1 MINLIECVIVA
12 NYLTTI
18 HISFYTFAH
27 LKCRGSKNLV
37 ITCRGTGM
45 KFYKV

>member
-1 MINLIECVIVA
+1 MDFKTENIA
-12 NYLTTI
+12 NVTGDLL
-18 HISFYTFAH
+18 FYTFAH
-27 LKCRGSKNLV
+27 LKRRGSKNLV